1 MILPRIKFFSD
12 KEAAKR
18 ERKEIG
24 KNLKGLKVLDKSWK
38 LGHNISSRKGLEDV
52 ITLNDSNSS
61 DEDFKAARKRSY
73 KRTAKNMIPLLA
85 AKGAIDTGLM
95 AADYV
100 KRGGMDKRDAVG
112 LTAAGAV
119 GGATRGA
126 LISGIPSLVHTRRR
140 SNAKKGNEKSLKK
153 QERRRDIAN
162 VGLGNMTSD
171 DFRKKWYNEKKD

>member
-12 KEAAKR
+12 KEDAKR
-18 ERKEIG
+18 ERKEIK
-24 KNLKGLKVLDKSWK
+24 KNLKGLKVWDKSWK
-38 LGHNISSRKGLEDV
+38 LGNNISSRKGLEDT

-73 KRTAKNMIPLLA
+73 KRTAKTMVPILA
-85 AKGAIDTGLM
+85 AKGAIDTGVATAM
-95 AADYV
+95 GVKEGWMNKGDAA
-100 KRGGMDKRDAVG
+100 RM
-112 LTAAGAV
+112 TAAGAV
-119 GGATRGA
+119 GGAARGA
-126 LISGIPSLVHTRRR
+126 LASGIPSLVHTTRRN
-140 SNAKKGNEKSLKK
+140 NAKKGNEKSLKR